1 MSDPSFKPYQ
11 DAHDAYQ
18 AAYDVYQAAFETYD
32 RDSKQLFEIFD
43 RAVDSAKGLRSRRMK
58 PASKL
63 ANLRTIVAQTG
74 KLKESLRETK
84 NTYTAAKDRF
94 LAARDKY
101 SAAIDAENTK
111 WVNKFEALCSYA
123 VGTGQGDAA
132 IRYLL
137 EECKAYGRV
146 KGDYKLR
153 RELYEGIVNLSVSAC
168 DAVEK
173 SRGIGSSSEPEIL
186 NQLERIS
193 DPEESTAFYNKNRD
207 EIHRGFEARQ
217 NNA

>member
-1 MSDPSFKPYQ
+1 
-11 DAHDAYQ
+11 
-18 AAYDVYQAAFETYD
+18 
-32 RDSKQLFEIFD
+32 
-43 RAVDSAKGLRSRRMK
+43 MK

-63 ANLRTIVAQTG
+63 ANLRTIEAQTG
-74 KLKESLRETK
+74 KLKESITEVK
-84 NTYTAAKDRF
+84 NTYAAAKDRF

-101 SAAIDAENTK
+101 FAAIDAENTK

-146 KGDYKLR
+146 KGDFALR
-153 RELYEGIVNLSVSAC
+153 RQLYDEIVNLSVSAC

-173 SRGIGSSSEPEIL
+173 SRSIGSSSEPEIL
-186 NQLERIS
+186 SQFQAIT
-193 DPEESTAFYNKNRD
+193 DPAEQSGFYAKHKN
-207 EIHRGFEARQ
+207 EIMAATEARKSNQ
-217 NNA
+217 S